1 LIGIA
6 KSMGWC
12 DRVEETVGADTTFR
26 SCIVILKSAPKPA
39 EGGNTPTVLTHMVF
53 DKDKDALLKEI
64 RETMA
69 RNMEEEVADAVYNSE
84 TL

>member
-1 LIGIA
+1 
-6 KSMGWC
+6 MGWC

-26 SCIVILKSAPKPA
+26 SCVVILKSAPKPV

-64 RETMA
+64 REAMA